1 MIGRHQEISE
11 LSRIRDSHES
21 EFVMIYG
28 RRRVGKTYLIR
39 EFFKN
44 DFVFYCTGIAEGTR
58 REQLINFRND
68 LIRYDNGLNTTLPD
82 TWIEAFDMLYD
93 LVERSSQ
100 ERKVIFLDEVPWMYT
115 QKSDFVK
122 ALEHFWN
129 SRISQ
134 RNDVVLIVCG
144 SAASWMVKKIV
155 NNKGGLHNRITL
167 KLKLKPFT
175 LKETKEYL
183 NSLGIYWDQKTI
195 AECYMSLGGI
205 PYYLKLLDRSL
216 SLAQNIDRLFFR
228 ESCLLEGEF
237 NNLYSSLFRNSKDYI
252 KIVEVL
258 AKKKSGYT
266 REEIITLGGFN
277 DGGGIT
283 EKLEDLEQCDFIR
296 RYKAIGEVK
305 HTYQL
310 CDFFT
315 LFHFQFIR
323 RKGGYDSDT
332 WLHLSGKPATN
343 TWKGLAFERLC
354 MSHLC
359 QIKEG
364 LGISGISTNS
374 FAYYS
379 SDMQIDLVI
388 ERGDRMINICE
399 MKYYEGEFTLTPDY
413 ARKLK
418 SKVTRLKEIIKK
430 RYSYSIVLITADG
443 IRHNEQYYATIQK
456 ELDLNALFR

>member
-1 MIGRHQEISE
+1 
-11 LSRIRDSHES
+11 
-21 EFVMIYG
+21 
-28 RRRVGKTYLIR
+28 
-39 EFFKN
+39 
-44 DFVFYCTGIAEGTR
+44 
-58 REQLINFRND
+58 
-68 LIRYDNGLNTTLPD
+68 
-82 TWIEAFDMLYD
+82 
-93 LVERSSQ
+93 
-100 ERKVIFLDEVPWMYT
+100 
-115 QKSDFVK
+115 
-122 ALEHFWN
+122 
-129 SRISQ
+129 
-134 RNDVVLIVCG
+134 
-144 SAASWMVKKIV
+144 MVKKIV

-266 REEIITLGGFN
+266 REEIITSGGFN
-277 DGGGIT
+277 DGGGVT

-310 CDFFT
+310 FDFFT

-323 RKGGYDSDT
+323 RKGGYDSD
-332 WLHLSGKPATN
+332 

-399 MKYYEGEFTLTPDY
+399 MKYYDGEFTLTPDY
-413 ARKLK
+413 SKKLK
-418 SKVTRLKEIIKK
+418 DKVHRLKNIIKR
-430 RYSYSIVLITADG
+430 RYSYSVVLITADG
-443 IRHNEQYYATIQK
+443 VRHNEQYYATIQK
-456 ELDLNALFR
+456 ELDLDVLFR